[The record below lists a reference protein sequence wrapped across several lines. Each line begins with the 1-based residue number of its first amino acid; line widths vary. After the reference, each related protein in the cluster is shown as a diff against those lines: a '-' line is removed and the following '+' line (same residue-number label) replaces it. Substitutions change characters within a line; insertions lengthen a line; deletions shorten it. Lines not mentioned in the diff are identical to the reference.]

1 MGWWSSVFGSN
12 TSADPLKNLDP
23 KLREFLEKESPVK
36 YSPQQ
41 QSPPR
46 PTSQDEAKT
55 PEPGPER
62 RQVPAASLFQDGRY
76 AHLWESYRPLS
87 QIEAETASDHD
98 KLANVLEGYK
108 GRKAA
113 IGRAALENCA
123 LQQEEWVNCMKRG
136 SWEDQMQMCRHQR
149 FLRALGFG
157 SVMGRSPEVDED
169 IQMHA
174 DSLFQRMLKHEA
186 AVEQAK
192 QSGAPIPVFEV
203 VLPKAK
209 VVAAAPSETLARQWR
224 EGLEKLPEAER
235 AVEEAALRA
244 DLEAKAEVAANVHKV
259 LKAQREERDARMAE
273 GQATLFDGIVAL
285 FGGGG
290 K

>member
-1 MGWWSSVFGSN
+1 MGQ
-12 TSADPLKNLDP
+12 LH
-23 KLREFLEKESPVK
+23 
-36 YSPQQ
+36 
-41 QSPPR
+41 
-46 PTSQDEAKT
+46 EARQLG
-55 PEPGPER
+55 GP
-62 RQVPAASLFQDGRY
+62 D
-76 AHLWESYRPLS
+76 
-87 QIEAETASDHD
+87 
-98 KLANVLEGYK
+98 ANVQTSSAPVREVLRDAVGESHHAGLCCVLL
-108 GRKAA
+108 ADS
-113 IGRAALENCA
+113 L
-123 LQQEEWVNCMKRG
+123 
-136 SWEDQMQMCRHQR
+136 QR

-209 VVAAAPSETLARQWR
+209 AGAAAPSETLARQWR

-235 AVEEAALRA
+235 AVEEAAQRA